1 VWVASERSVGSDEK
15 AKMEMT
21 IEIEVCSAGI

>member
-1 VWVASERSVGSDEK
+1 MWVASERSVGSDEK
-15 AKMEMT
+15 ARMEMT